1 MKFAPDEARAPPCV
15 SREEIENR
23 GEQGRGGVGRC
34 SDWSVGNAVKLVS
47 RRDSSPNFVGKRC
60 ELLDVGLELRAKI
73 FYYIRCYFRIELENG
88 ARCEGIRILIEERNL
103 GKGIW

>member
-60 ELLDVGLELRAKI
+60 ELLNVGWVGVESEDFLLYSML
-73 FYYIRCYFRIELENG
+73 FSN
-88 ARCEGIRILIEERNL
+88 
-103 GKGIW
+103 